1 MHCWL
6 EVVSGCG
13 DEVVSEANR
22 TSADM
27 ELVGFRSWIELL
39 GIVDNLATGA
49 DRESEEEGSEAKD
62 EEALLEAWK
71 IVRSCNVIRNTP
83 YTQILPIDSSQV
95 SLIEIFRDCRSAYAL
110 LKAREIVMIS
120 EADRIF

>member
-27 ELVGFRSWIELL
+27 EFVGFRSWIELR

-49 DRESEEEGSEAKD
+49 DRKSEEEGSEAKD
-62 EEALLEAWK
+62 EEEFLEAWK

-110 LKAREIVMIS
+110 LKARGIVMIS

>member
-27 ELVGFRSWIELL
+27 EFVGFRSWIELR

-49 DRESEEEGSEAKD
+49 DRKSEEEGSEAKD
-62 EEALLEAWK
+62 EEEFLEAWK

-83 YTQILPIDSSQV
+83 YTLH
-95 SLIEIFRDCRSAYAL
+95 SL
-110 LKAREIVMIS
+110 EIVIGS
-120 EADRIF
+120 IIVKSINTIFWF